1 MISVFLTGASGFV
14 GSYYTSKFKN
24 QFDFSIYRRNQ
35 QLEVKSNVVLHLAGN
50 TGEVNRK
57 LIKKDVYET
66 NLILTIKVFE
76 EFLESDAET
85 FIFLSSTKVY
95 GEIHDNIITESSPV
109 DPQSD
114 YAFSK
119 YLAEEYILS
128 KKIPNEKRVYIL
140 RSCMIYGEEIRGNFL
155 KLSNYVKSGLPW
167 ILGAFENR
175 RTFCNIDNLCF
186 AINELILN
194 KSVPSGIYNISDD
207 DSLSTND
214 LVKTLALYHGIK
226 VI

>member
-1 MISVFLTGASGFV
+1 
-14 GSYYTSKFKN
+14 
-24 QFDFSIYRRNQ
+24 
-35 QLEVKSNVVLHLAGN
+35 
-50 TGEVNRK
+50 
-57 LIKKDVYET
+57 
-66 NLILTIKVFE
+66 
-76 EFLESDAET
+76 
-85 FIFLSSTKVY
+85 
-95 GEIHDNIITESSPV
+95 
-109 DPQSD
+109 
-114 YAFSK
+114 
-119 YLAEEYILS
+119 
-128 KKIPNEKRVYIL
+128 
-140 RSCMIYGEEIRGNFL
+140 MIYGEEIRGNFL